1 MKKKGI
7 NKIYGFML
15 ENMAKEDTKIS
26 IKELK
31 YMSDLVYNWIVLYE
45 EDVKVIIN
53 EYKKVSVECT
63 KQ

>member
-1 MKKKGI
+1 MKKGI

-31 YMSDLVYNWIVLYE
+31 YMSDLVYNWIVLHE
-45 EDVKVIIN
+45 EDVKVMIN
-53 EYKKVSVECT
+53 DYKKVSVECT

>member
-1 MKKKGI
+1 MKKGI

-31 YMSDLVYNWIVLYE
+31 YMSDLVYNWIVLHE
-45 EDVKVIIN
+45 EDVKVMIN